1 MKRAVFT
8 CIAAAVAIALA
19 VSLLVV
25 GYTVS
30 NQMLQQQQ
38 QAILIQARLCAD
50 ALDWDQP
57 LLAQCET
64 LCANLTTNARITV
77 IDPQGNVLCDTS
89 VEEGETLENHESR
102 PEVEEAL
109 LSGSATSL
117 RQSDTTQETMLYG
130 AVLTENGNI
139 VRLSEPSNGV
149 LEYFWLLLPGL
160 LVGFAGAL
168 LVALLLAGRFAKS
181 VTRPVQE
188 IGQQMMKIGEGEKV
202 QIDPPEYDELLPIAQ
217 STLRLSQQ
225 VEETV
230 QKYKRERRRIDE
242 MLVNMEEGFILTDS
256 EVKVLSINHAAR
268 KWFNCEALPDG
279 QDLVCYTRSP
289 QLCDLARQTLED
301 HQPRRMDLHQEGSVF
316 DVRLG
321 AVRKGGGLVIVL
333 VDVTGDRQMG
343 QVRQEFFASASHE
356 LKTPITSIGGYA
368 ELLEQDSFT
377 PQQKKDFL
385 AQIRREVKNMT
396 ALINDILTISRLESG
411 ETGATSQPVEME
423 PVIREALCSVQPL
436 AEQNQVTLRA
446 DCEDAPTVYADR
458 RHMYSIVSNLI
469 RNAIQYNRPGGKVE
483 VECREKNGEMYLSVS
498 DNGIGIP
505 ASLQGRV
512 FERFFRVDKGRSRLT
527 GGTGLGLSIVKHTA
541 QYYGGTVGVDS
552 AEGQGSRFWVQI
564 PLKPALPPS
573 GALN

>member
-38 QAILIQARLCAD
+38 QAILTQARLCAD
-50 ALDWDQP
+50 ALDWNRP
-57 LLAQCET
+57 LLAQCQT
-64 LCANLTTNARITV
+64 LCSNLTANARITV
-77 IDPQGNVLCDTS
+77 IDPQGNVLCDTA
-89 VEEGETLENHESR
+89 VEEGQTLENHESR

-130 AVLTENGNI
+130 AVRTENGN
-139 VRLSEPSNGV
+139 VLRLSEPSNGV

-181 VTRPVQE
+181 VTRPVRE

-242 MLVNMEEGFILTDS
+242 MLVNMEEGFILTDGD
-256 EVKVLSINHAAR
+256 VKVLSINHAAR

-289 QLCDLARQTLED
+289 QLCDLARQTLAD
-301 HQPRRMDLHQEGSVF
+301 HQPRRMDLHQDGSVF

-385 AQIRREVKNMT
+385 AQIRKEVKNMT

-436 AEQNQVTLRA
+436 AEQNQITLRA
-446 DCEDAPTVYADR
+446 DCEDAPTIYADR

-483 VECREKNGEMYLSVS
+483 VECREKEGEMYLSVS

-505 ASLQGRV
+505 ASLQSRV
-512 FERFFRVDKGRSRLT
+512 FERFFRVDKGRSRQT

>member
-38 QAILIQARLCAD
+38 QAIITQARLCAN
-50 ALDWDQP
+50 AMDWEKP
-57 LLAQCET
+57 LLVQCQA
-64 LCANLTTNARITV
+64 LCTDLTENTRITI
-77 IDPQGNVLCDTS
+77 IDGDGDVLCDTAVDGDS
-89 VEEGETLENHESR
+89 LDNHDTR
-102 PEVEEAL
+102 PEVEEAR
-109 LSGSATSL
+109 LSGSGTAL

-130 AVLTENGNI
+130 AVRTENGN
-139 VRLSEPSNGV
+139 VLRLSQPSNGV
-149 LEYFWLLLPGL
+149 MEYFWMLLPGL

-181 VTRPVQE
+181 VTRPVKE
-188 IGQQMMKIGEGEKV
+188 IGQQMLKIGEGEKI

-217 STLRLSQQ
+217 STLRLSRR

-256 EVKVLSINHAAR
+256 DIKVLTINHAAR
-268 KWFNCEALPDG
+268 KCFDCETLPDG

-289 QLCDLARQTLED
+289 QLCELARKTLED
-301 HQPRRMDLHQEGSVF
+301 HQPRRMDLHLDGSVF

-333 VDVTGDRQMG
+333 VDVTGERKMG

-377 PQQKKDFL
+377 PEQKKDFL

-436 AEQNQVTLRA
+436 AEQNQITLRA

-458 RHMYSIVSNLI
+458 RHLYSIVSNLI
-469 RNAIQYNRPGGKVE
+469 RNAIQYNRTGGKVE
-483 VECREKNGEMYLSVS
+483 VECREKEGMMFLSVS

-505 ASLQGRV
+505 AALQGRV
-512 FERFFRVDKGRSRLT
+512 FERFFRVDKGRSRQT

-552 AEGQGSRFWVQI
+552 VEGQGSRFWVQI
-564 PLKPALPPS
+564 PLKPVLPS
-573 GALN
+573 AN

>member
-1 MKRAVFT
+1 MKRAVFS

-38 QAILIQARLCAD
+38 QAILTQARLCAS
-50 ALDWDQP
+50 ALDWDQ
-57 LLAQCET
+57 LLQEQCNR
-64 LCANLTTNARITV
+64 LCDDLSAGSRITI
-77 IDPQGNVLCDTS
+77 IDEEGNVLCDTE
-89 VEEGETLENHESR
+89 VENEDAMENHESR
-102 PEVEEAL
+102 PEVEAAM
-109 LSGSATSL
+109 LSGSGTAL

-130 AVLTENGNI
+130 AVRTENGN
-139 VRLSEPSNGV
+139 VLRLSQPSNGV

-188 IGQQMMKIGEGEKV
+188 IGEQMLKIGAGEKV
-202 QIDPPEYDELLPIAQ
+202 RIEPPEYDELLPIAQ
-217 STLRLSQQ
+217 STLRLSRQ

-242 MLVNMEEGFILTDS
+242 MLVNMEEGFILTDADA
-256 EVKVLSINHAAR
+256 KVLSINHAAR
-268 KWFNCEALPDG
+268 KWFDCETLADG
-279 QDLVCYTRSP
+279 QDLICYTRSP
-289 QLCDLARQTLED
+289 QLCEMARKTLAD
-301 HQPRRMDLHQEGSVF
+301 YQPRRMDLRLDGSVY
-316 DVRLG
+316 DLRMS

-333 VDVTGDRQMG
+333 VDVTGERKMG
-343 QVRQEFFASASHE
+343 QVRQEFFSSASHE

-377 PQQKKDFL
+377 PEQKKDFL

-423 PVIREALCSVQPL
+423 PLIREALCSVQPM
-436 AEQNQVTLRA
+436 AEQNHITLRA
-446 DCEDAPTVYADR
+446 DCEQAPTVYADR
-458 RHMYSIVSNLI
+458 RHLYSIVSNLI
-469 RNAIQYNRPGGKVE
+469 RNAIQYNRPGGRVE
-483 VECREKNGEMYLSVS
+483 VECREKDGEMYLSVS

-505 ASLQGRV
+505 SALQSRV
-512 FERFFRVDKGRSRLT
+512 FERFFRVDKGRSRQT

-541 QYYGGTVGVDS
+541 QYYGGIVGVDS
-552 AEGQGSRFWVQI
+552 IEGQGSRFWVQI
-564 PLKPALPPS
+564 PLKPVS
-573 GALN
+573 GQSESLN

>member
-64 LCANLTTNARITV
+64 LCANLTANARITV
-77 IDPQGNVLCDTS
+77 IDSQGNVLCDTS

-242 MLVNMEEGFILTDS
+242 MLVNMEEGFILTDGD
-256 EVKVLSINHAAR
+256 VKVLSINHAAR
-268 KWFNCEALPDG
+268 KWFNCETLPDG

-483 VECREKNGEMYLSVS
+483 VECREQNGEMYLSVS

>member
-1 MKRAVFT
+1 MKRAVFS

-38 QAILIQARLCAD
+38 QAILTQARLCAS
-50 ALDWDQP
+50 ALDWDQ
-57 LLAQCET
+57 LLQEQCNR
-64 LCANLTTNARITV
+64 LCDDLSAGSRITI
-77 IDPQGNVLCDTS
+77 IDEEGNVLCDTE
-89 VEEGETLENHESR
+89 VENEDAMENHESR
-102 PEVEEAL
+102 PEVEAAMI
-109 LSGSATSL
+109 SGSGTAL

-130 AVLTENGNI
+130 AVRTENGN
-139 VRLSEPSNGV
+139 VLRLSQPSNGV

-188 IGQQMMKIGEGEKV
+188 IGEQMLKIGAGEKV
-202 QIDPPEYDELLPIAQ
+202 RIEPPEYDELLPIAQ
-217 STLRLSQQ
+217 STLRLSRQ

-242 MLVNMEEGFILTDS
+242 MLVNMEEGFILTDADA
-256 EVKVLSINHAAR
+256 KVLSINHAAR
-268 KWFNCEALPDG
+268 KWFDCETLADG
-279 QDLVCYTRSP
+279 QDLICYTRSP
-289 QLCDLARQTLED
+289 QLCEMARKTLAD
-301 HQPRRMDLHQEGSVF
+301 YQPRRMDLRLDGSVY
-316 DVRLG
+316 DLRMS

-333 VDVTGDRQMG
+333 VDVTGERKMG
-343 QVRQEFFASASHE
+343 QVRQEFFSSASHE

-377 PQQKKDFL
+377 PEQKKDFL

-423 PVIREALCSVQPL
+423 PLIREALCSVQPM
-436 AEQNQVTLRA
+436 AEQNHITLRA
-446 DCEDAPTVYADR
+446 DCEQAPTVYADR
-458 RHMYSIVSNLI
+458 RHLYSIVSNLI
-469 RNAIQYNRPGGKVE
+469 RNAIQYNRPGGRVE
-483 VECREKNGEMYLSVS
+483 VECREKDGEMYLSVS

-505 ASLQGRV
+505 SALQSRV
-512 FERFFRVDKGRSRLT
+512 FERFFRVDKGRSRQT

-541 QYYGGTVGVDS
+541 QYYGGIVGVDS
-552 AEGQGSRFWVQI
+552 IEGQGSRFWVQI
-564 PLKPALPPS
+564 PLKPVS
-573 GALN
+573 GQSESLN

>member
-38 QAILIQARLCAD
+38 QAILTQARLCAD

-64 LCANLTTNARITV
+64 LCANLTANARITV

-242 MLVNMEEGFILTDS
+242 MLVNMEEGFILTDGD
-256 EVKVLSINHAAR
+256 VKVLSINHAAR
-268 KWFNCEALPDG
+268 KWFNCETLPDG

-411 ETGATSQPVEME
+411 ETRSNQPAGGNGAGDSGSPLLGAAFGGAE
-423 PVIREALCSVQPL
+423 PG
-436 AEQNQVTLRA
+436 
-446 DCEDAPTVYADR
+446 D
-458 RHMYSIVSNLI
+458 
-469 RNAIQYNRPGGKVE
+469 
-483 VECREKNGEMYLSVS
+483 
-498 DNGIGIP
+498 
-505 ASLQGRV
+505 
-512 FERFFRVDKGRSRLT
+512 
-527 GGTGLGLSIVKHTA
+527 
-541 QYYGGTVGVDS
+541 
-552 AEGQGSRFWVQI
+552 
-564 PLKPALPPS
+564 PS
-573 GALN
+573 GGLRGRPHRLCRPAAYVQHCQQPYPQRHPI

>member
-1 MKRAVFT
+1 MKRAVFS

-38 QAILIQARLCAD
+38 QAILTQARLCAS
-50 ALDWDQP
+50 ALDWDQ
-57 LLAQCET
+57 LLQEQCNR
-64 LCANLTTNARITV
+64 LCDDLSAGSRITI
-77 IDPQGNVLCDTS
+77 IDEEGNVLCDTE
-89 VEEGETLENHESR
+89 VENEDAMENHESR
-102 PEVEEAL
+102 PEVEAAM
-109 LSGSATSL
+109 LSGSGTAL

-130 AVLTENGNI
+130 AVRTENGN
-139 VRLSEPSNGV
+139 VLRLSQPSNGV

-188 IGQQMMKIGEGEKV
+188 IGEQMLKIGAGEKV
-202 QIDPPEYDELLPIAQ
+202 RIEPPEYDELLPIAQ
-217 STLRLSQQ
+217 STLRLSRQ

-242 MLVNMEEGFILTDS
+242 MLVNMEEGFILTDADA
-256 EVKVLSINHAAR
+256 KVLSINHAAR
-268 KWFNCEALPDG
+268 KWFDCETLADG
-279 QDLVCYTRSP
+279 QDLICYTRSP
-289 QLCDLARQTLED
+289 QLCEMARKTLAD
-301 HQPRRMDLHQEGSVF
+301 YQPRRMDLRLDGSVY
-316 DVRLG
+316 DLRMS

-333 VDVTGDRQMG
+333 VDVTGERKMG
-343 QVRQEFFASASHE
+343 QVRQEFFSSASHE

-377 PQQKKDFL
+377 PEQKKDFL

-411 ETGATSQPVEME
+411 ATGATSQPVEME
-423 PVIREALCSVQPL
+423 PLIREALCSVQPM
-436 AEQNQVTLRA
+436 AEQNHITLRA
-446 DCEDAPTVYADR
+446 DCEQAPTVYADR
-458 RHMYSIVSNLI
+458 RHLYSIVSNLI
-469 RNAIQYNRPGGKVE
+469 RNAIQYNRPGGRVE
-483 VECREKNGEMYLSVS
+483 VECREKDGEMYLSVS

-505 ASLQGRV
+505 SALQSRV
-512 FERFFRVDKGRSRLT
+512 FERFFRVDKGRSRQT

-541 QYYGGTVGVDS
+541 QYYGGIVGVDS
-552 AEGQGSRFWVQI
+552 IEGQGSRFWVQI
-564 PLKPALPPS
+564 PLKPVS
-573 GALN
+573 GQSESLN

>member
-38 QAILIQARLCAD
+38 QAILTQARLCAD
-50 ALDWDQP
+50 ALDWNRP
-57 LLAQCET
+57 LLAQCQT
-64 LCANLTTNARITV
+64 LCSNLTANARITV
-77 IDPQGNVLCDTS
+77 IDPQGNVLCDTA
-89 VEEGETLENHESR
+89 VKEGQTLENHESR

-130 AVLTENGNI
+130 AVRTENGN
-139 VRLSEPSNGV
+139 VLRLSEPSNGV

-181 VTRPVQE
+181 VTRPVRE

-242 MLVNMEEGFILTDS
+242 MLVNMEEGFILTDGD
-256 EVKVLSINHAAR
+256 VKVLSINHAAR

-289 QLCDLARQTLED
+289 QLCDLARQTLAD
-301 HQPRRMDLHQEGSVF
+301 HQPRRMDLHQDGSVF

-385 AQIRREVKNMT
+385 AQIRKEVKNMT

-436 AEQNQVTLRA
+436 AEQNQITLRA
-446 DCEDAPTVYADR
+446 DCEDAPTIYADR

-483 VECREKNGEMYLSVS
+483 VECREKEGEMYLSVS

-505 ASLQGRV
+505 ASLQSRV
-512 FERFFRVDKGRSRLT
+512 FERFFRVDKGRSRQT

-541 QYYGGTVGVDS
+541 QYYGGTVGV
-552 AEGQGSRFWVQI
+552 EGQGSRFWVQI

>member
-1 MKRAVFT
+1 MKRAVFS

-38 QAILIQARLCAD
+38 QAILTQARLCAS
-50 ALDWDQP
+50 ALDWDQ
-57 LLAQCET
+57 LLQEQCNR
-64 LCANLTTNARITV
+64 LCDDLSAGSRITI
-77 IDPQGNVLCDTS
+77 IDEEGNVLCDTE
-89 VEEGETLENHESR
+89 VENEDAMDNHESR
-102 PEVEEAL
+102 PEVEAAM
-109 LSGSATSL
+109 LSGSGTAL

-130 AVLTENGNI
+130 AVRTENGN
-139 VRLSEPSNGV
+139 VLRLSQPSNGV

-188 IGQQMMKIGEGEKV
+188 IGEQMLKIGAGEKV
-202 QIDPPEYDELLPIAQ
+202 RIEPPEYDELLPIAQ
-217 STLRLSQQ
+217 STLRLSRQ

-242 MLVNMEEGFILTDS
+242 MLVNMEEGFILTDADA
-256 EVKVLSINHAAR
+256 KVLSINHAAR
-268 KWFNCEALPDG
+268 KWFDCETLADG
-279 QDLVCYTRSP
+279 QDLICYTRSP
-289 QLCDLARQTLED
+289 QLCEMARKTLAD
-301 HQPRRMDLHQEGSVF
+301 YQPRRMDLRLDGSVY
-316 DVRLG
+316 DLRMS

-333 VDVTGDRQMG
+333 VDVTGERKMG
-343 QVRQEFFASASHE
+343 QVRQEFFSSASHE

-377 PQQKKDFL
+377 PEQKKDFL

-423 PVIREALCSVQPL
+423 PLIREALCSVQPM
-436 AEQNQVTLRA
+436 AEQNHITLRA
-446 DCEDAPTVYADR
+446 DCEQAPTVYADR
-458 RHMYSIVSNLI
+458 RHLYSIVSNLI
-469 RNAIQYNRPGGKVE
+469 RNAIQYNRPGGRVE
-483 VECREKNGEMYLSVS
+483 VECREKDGEMYLSVS

-505 ASLQGRV
+505 SALQSRV
-512 FERFFRVDKGRSRLT
+512 FERFFRVDKGRSRQT

-541 QYYGGTVGVDS
+541 QYYGGIVGVDS
-552 AEGQGSRFWVQI
+552 IEGQGSRFWVQI
-564 PLKPALPPS
+564 PLKPVS
-573 GALN
+573 GQSESLN

>member
-50 ALDWDQP
+50 VLDWDQP

-64 LCANLTTNARITV
+64 LCANLTANARITV
-77 IDPQGNVLCDTS
+77 IDSQGNVLCDTS

-242 MLVNMEEGFILTDS
+242 MLVNMEEGFILTDGD
-256 EVKVLSINHAAR
+256 VKVLSINHAAR
-268 KWFNCEALPDG
+268 KWFNCETLPDG
-279 QDLVCYTRSP
+279 QDLICYTRSP